1 MLMTGKTNKGERP
14 MKTRNTIA
22 AAALAVTSLAG
33 CVEMAG
39 GGMGDPGPGNSAE
52 AAARDACVRDTRS
65 TTGNPDVFVQS
76 SSFSE
81 AGTEVILTVGGTG
94 TWRCI
99 GYSNGTTAGIE
110 SLTNEGFL

>member
-1 MLMTGKTNKGERP
+1 
-14 MKTRNTIA
+14 
-22 AAALAVTSLAG
+22 
-33 CVEMAG
+33 
-39 GGMGDPGPGNSAE
+39 
-52 AAARDACVRDTRS
+52 
-65 TTGNPDVFVQS
+65 VQS

-99 GYSNGTTAGIE
+99 AYSNGTTAGIE

>member
-1 MLMTGKTNKGERP
+1 MQGKLK
-14 MKTRNTIA
+14 IA
-22 AAALAVTSLAG
+22 SAALAALALAG
-33 CVEMAG
+33 CVETGG

-52 AAARDACVRDTRS
+52 AAARNSCVRDTRA
-65 TTGNPDVFVQS
+65 TTGNPDVVVQS

-81 AGTEVILTVGGTG
+81 AGTEVIMLVGGTG

-99 GYSNGTTAGIE
+99 AYRDGSTAGIT

>member
-1 MLMTGKTNKGERP
+1 
-14 MKTRNTIA
+14 MKPILTTVFAIS
-22 AAALAVTSLAG
+22 SLAMLSG
-33 CVEMAG
+33 CIDDSAPPPAG
-39 GGMGDPGPGNSAE
+39 NDPE
-52 AAARDACVRDTRS
+52 AAARAACVRDVRS
-65 TTGNPDVFVQS
+65 TTGNPDVVVSS

-99 GYSNGTTAGIE
+99 AYRDGSTAGIE

>member
-1 MLMTGKTNKGERP
+1 MTGKTHKGEKP
-14 MKTRNTIA
+14 MKTRITIA

-33 CVEMAG
+33 CVEMPG
-39 GGMGDPGPGNSAE
+39 GGGPGNSAE
-52 AAARDACVRDTRS
+52 AAAREACVRDTRS